1 MNITEIAVL
10 AGGIGVIGLL
20 YWFFFGSK
28 EAKKA
33 TVTAEGVQEILVRVE
48 GSYQPDV
55 IRVEAGRPVR
65 LVFDR
70 QEDVGCSDTVV
81 FPDLG
86 ISQPLPAFAKTTVE
100 FTPAEAGE
108 LAFSCGMNMYRGKL
122 VVAPATAGP
131 FLGKEAPP
139 KAAAISART
148 DLEITGMT
156 CAACVSRVEK
166 AAKSVPGVGEATVN
180 LLANRGA
187 FTYDPSQTSPQAIAA
202 AIEMIGYEAAPLAA
216 DKPNG
221 TDHDAEGRALARRF
235 WIAAGLTL
243 PVLIGAMGMELRLPI
258 PDWLAFLHWLAS
270 PWAQLALTTP
280 VLFWA
285 GGRFFRGAWLSLKQ
299 RSSDMNTLI
308 AIGTGTAYL
317 FSLAVTVA
325 PSMFGKQSHVY
336 YETADVIIT
345 LLLLGRMLEARAKGK
360 TGSAIEKL
368 LGLQPKTARVIRGE
382 TESDIPIEQVRVG
395 DRVRVRPGEK
405 IPVDGRIVE
414 GTSAVD
420 ESMITGES
428 LPVVKNKGDTVIGAT
443 VNTRGSFV
451 FEATRIGADT
461 ALARIIGL
469 VRQAQSSRA
478 PIQKLAD
485 TVTAYFVPTVLMI
498 ATATFVLWFSVGH
511 SPVLALSCFI
521 AVLIIACPCAL
532 GLATPTSLMVST
544 GKGAEQGVLI
554 KDAEALE
561 RAHAIQVVV
570 LDKTGTIT
578 AGKPVLTDI
587 IPANGMAPAEILRF
601 AAGAERGSEHPL
613 AQAIVEGAQ
622 AQGVLIGDASAFDS
636 IAGQGIS
643 ATLEGHAV
651 LAGNAGLLTAHGIAS
666 DSLMAQADAL
676 ALDGKTPMYVA
687 VDGHAA
693 GLVAVADTVK
703 TTSGAAIAALQR
715 LGLTVVMMTGDNER
729 TAQAIARAVGVDQ
742 VLAGVLPENKAAEV
756 KRLQA
761 SGQVVAMVGD
771 GINDAPALAQADVGI
786 AIGTGTDVA
795 IEAADVTLMSG
806 DLSGVVTAIALSR
819 ATLRNIKQNLV
830 FAFGYNI
837 LGIPLAAGALY
848 ALTGHGLLSPM
859 FASAAMALSSVSVVT
874 NALRLR
880 GFRPPKILSQEPIS
894 GEEKLRG

>member
-1 MNITEIAVL
+1 MTITEIVVL
-10 AGGIGVIGLL
+10 AGGIGLIGLL
-20 YWFFFGSK
+20 YWFFFGPK
-28 EAKKA
+28 EAKPA
-33 TVTAEGVQEILVRVE
+33 TTTADGIQEIQVRVE
-48 GSYQPDV
+48 GSYQPDM

-65 LVFDR
+65 LIFDR
-70 QEDVGCSDTVV
+70 QEDTGCSDTVV
-81 FPDLG
+81 LPGLG
-86 ISQPLPAFAKTTVE
+86 ISQSLPAFTKTAVE

-108 LAFSCGMNMYRGKL
+108 LAFSCGMNMYRGRL
-122 VVAPATAGP
+122 VVAPASAGP
-131 FLGKEAPP
+131 FLGEEAPP
-139 KAAAISART
+139 RPAAAPLRT
-148 DLEITGMT
+148 DLAITGMS

-166 AAKSVPGVGEATVN
+166 AVKRVPGVNDATVN
-180 LLANRGA
+180 LLANQGA
-187 FTYDPSQTSPQAIAA
+187 FTYDPAQTSPQAIAA
-202 AIEMIGYEAAPLAA
+202 AIEKIGYDAVPLAA
-216 DKPNG
+216 DKPNQ
-221 TDHDAEGRALARRF
+221 TDHEAEGKALARRF
-235 WIAAGLTL
+235 WIAAGLTV
-243 PVLIGAMGMELRLPI
+243 PVLIGAMGVEMALPI
-258 PDWLAFLHWLAS
+258 PHWLAS
-270 PWAQLALTTP
+270 PWTQFLLTTP

-285 GGRFFRGAWLSLKQ
+285 GGRFFRGAWLSVKQ

-308 AIGTGTAYL
+308 AIGTGTAYF
-317 FSLAVTVA
+317 FSLAVTIA
-325 PSMFGKQSHVY
+325 PGLLGRQGHVY
-336 YETADVIIT
+336 FETAGVIIT

-360 TGSAIEKL
+360 TGVAIEAL
-368 LGLQPKTARVIRGE
+368 LGLQPKTARVIRGGIE
-382 TESDIPIEQVRVG
+382 ADIPLEEVRVG
-395 DRVRVRPGEK
+395 DQIRVRPGEK

-414 GTSAVD
+414 GGSAVN
-420 ESMITGES
+420 EGMITGES
-428 LPVVKNKGDTVIGAT
+428 LPVEKNIGDPVIGAT

-461 ALARIIGL
+461 ALAQIIGL

-511 SPVLALSCFI
+511 APLLALSNFI

-544 GKGAEQGVLI
+544 GKGAEYGVLI

-561 RAHAIQVVV
+561 RAQAVGVVV

-578 AGKPVLTDI
+578 AGRPVLTDV
-587 IPANGMAPAEILRF
+587 IPANGMAPADILRF

-613 AQAIVEGAQ
+613 ASAIMEGAL
-622 AQGVLIGDASAFDS
+622 AQGLVLGSASAFDS
-636 IAGQGIS
+636 IAGQGIA

-651 LAGNAGLLTAHGIAS
+651 LAGNAGLLTERGIAAS
-666 DSLMAQADAL
+666 GLTAQADAL
-676 ALDGKTPMYVA
+676 AEGGKTPMYIA

-693 GLVAVADTVK
+693 GLVAVADIVK
-703 TTSGAAIAALQR
+703 PTSRAAIAALQH
-715 LGLTVVMMTGDNER
+715 LGLTVVMMTGDNAR
-729 TAQAIARAVGVDQ
+729 TAEAIAREVGVDQ

-761 SGQVVAMVGD
+761 GGQVVAMVGD

-795 IEAADVTLMSG
+795 IEAADVTLISG
-806 DLSGVVTAIALSR
+806 DLMGVVTAIVLSR
-819 ATLRNIKQNLV
+819 ATLRNIKQNLG

-859 FASAAMALSSVSVVT
+859 LASAAMALSSVSVVT

-880 GFRPPKILSQEPIS
+880 GFRPPASK
-894 GEEKLRG
+894 RV